1 MARPPKLAP
10 LGFQARRSFRDTSC
24 ASSKKSAERIRAR
37 MPDAVSLQITSGVA
51 RITLS
56 RPARRNALD
65 EAMWSALAERV
76 AAAASAK
83 PRALIVTGDGG
94 HFAAGMDLGP
104 DNPLHARIGPAIANR
119 DVAAA
124 ASVIAWLKAVVSGL
138 AEFPAPT
145 FAAIEGA
152 CAGSGFEIALH
163 CDVRVAAKNCFI
175 SLPEVRI
182 GMVPDVGGT
191 TRLTRLVGPGRAA
204 RLIATGERITGEEAF
219 ALGMVE
225 KLVEP
230 GQALAVAEEMARLVA
245 KGGPT
250 AVREALSVIRRV
262 PDLSLAD
269 AYAAETAAGAAAL
282 TSGEPLEGV
291 QAFFEKRDP
300 RWPENG

>member
-1 MARPPKLAP
+1 M
-10 LGFQARRSFRDTSC
+10 S
-24 ASSKKSAERIRAR
+24 
-37 MPDAVSLQITSGVA
+37 DAVSLQLENGIA

-56 RPARRNALD
+56 KPAKRNALD
-65 EAMWSALAERV
+65 EAMWTALGDAIG
-76 AAAASAK
+76 AAAVQL
-83 PRALIVTGDGG
+83 PRALIVTGTDG
-94 HFAAGMDLGP
+94 HFAAGMDLSP
-104 DNPLHARIGPAIANR
+104 ENPIQARVAPAIFER
-119 DVAAA
+119 DTMAATN
-124 ASVIAWLKAVVSGL
+124 VITWLKGIVAGL

-145 FAAIEGA
+145 IAAIEGA

-163 CDVRVAAKNCFI
+163 CDIRVAAKSAFF

-204 RLIATGERITGEEAF
+204 RLICTGERVTAEEAF

-225 KLVEP
+225 RVVEP
-230 GQALAVAEEMARLVA
+230 GRALGEAEEMAKLVA
-245 KGGPT
+245 KGAPT
-250 AVREALSVIRRV
+250 AVREALAVIRRV

-269 AYAAETAAGAAAL
+269 AYDAETAAGAAAL
-282 TSGEPLEGV
+282 TSGEPLEGI

>member
-1 MARPPKLAP
+1 MR
-10 LGFQARRSFRDTSC
+10 GG
-24 ASSKKSAERIRAR
+24 
-37 MPDAVSLQITSGVA
+37 MPMLIADGRTDSLRTMSDAVSLQVVDRIA

-56 RPARRNALD
+56 KPAKRNALD
-65 EAMWSALAERV
+65 EAMWTALADRV
-76 AAAASAK
+76 AEAANAK
-83 PRALIVTGDGG
+83 PRALIVTGAGG
-94 HFAAGMDLGP
+94 HFAAGMDLSP
-104 DNPLHARIGPAIANR
+104 ENPIQARVAPAIFDR
-119 DVAAA
+119 DATAATN
-124 ASVIAWLKAVVSGL
+124 VIAWLKAIVSGL

-145 FAAIEGA
+145 IAAVEGA

-163 CDVRVAAKNCFI
+163 CDIRVAAKNAFF

-204 RLIATGERITGEEAF
+204 RLISTGERITGDEAF
-219 ALGMVE
+219 TLGIVE
-225 KLVEP
+225 RVVEP
-230 GQALAVAEEMARLVA
+230 GRALAEAEDMARLVA

-250 AVREALSVIRRV
+250 AVREALGVIRRV
-262 PDLSLAD
+262 ADLSLVD

>member
-1 MARPPKLAP
+1 M
-10 LGFQARRSFRDTSC
+10 S
-24 ASSKKSAERIRAR
+24 
-37 MPDAVSLQITSGVA
+37 DAVSLQIADNIA

-56 RPARRNALD
+56 KPARRNALD
-65 EAMWSALAERV
+65 EAMWSAFAERV
-76 AAAASAK
+76 AAAATAS
-83 PRALIVTGDGG
+83 PRVLIVTGAGG

-124 ASVIAWLKAVVSGL
+124 ANVIAWLKAILSGL

-145 FAAIEGA
+145 IAAIEGA
-152 CAGSGFEIALH
+152 CAGSGFELALH
-163 CDVRVAAKNCFI
+163 CDMRVAARNAFL

-191 TRLTRLVGPGRAA
+191 TRLTRLVGPGCAA
-204 RLIATGERITGEEAF
+204 RLIATGERITGDEAF
-219 ALGMVE
+219 ALGIVE
-225 KLVEP
+225 RVVEP
-230 GQALAVAEEMARLVA
+230 GRALAEAEDMARLIA

-250 AVREALSVIRRV
+250 AVREALGVIRRV